1 MSFFQ
6 DLKDDLSEAVNEL
19 MINEN
24 EEEELKEEVFED
36 PADDDDSVI
45 DEETEEVGDTQ
56 TDDLLAEADL
66 LFSPEEI
73 ASLAGEAEA
82 GSSAGENPELSSE
95 ELSYEESSLGEEQVE
110 ADPVEAEIPVD
121 TAEVEMTAVENEE
134 IAIPEPEVTPEIVD
148 IVAHPVGSVTT
159 VEEASVEEASVE
171 EAPVEEASV
180 SEESV
185 KEDVVNVD
193 SVEEPAVEAAS
204 VAETL
209 VEETTAEET
218 PDSVMKQSSLL
229 GDIDLNSMLESIQS
243 ELNAQKD
250 SMETE
255 EELSAIVENSVKEE
269 AGNDASGE
277 DEDNI
282 EGQMSL
288 EEMFS
293 GIPAV
298 LPETESDKAAEVI
311 EPEKE
316 AVAADTTTEDEA
328 KKPAPEAKEPEQA
341 VKESAPEIKEPE
353 SEVPEV
359 KEEKKPARKSTRR
372 KKAST
377 TGTTSAASAKAA
389 VNIPDDRVLSDETA
403 QLLAG
408 VKITGNIISDGNMEL
423 GGEVE
428 GDIDILGK
436 INVSGTVCG
445 NIKAGEIYAEGA
457 EINGSITCEGSV
469 KIGQG
474 AVIIGGI
481 NGASAVIAGAVK
493 GNIDVKGPVILADT
507 AIVMG
512 DIRSASVQIS
522 NGAAIEGMCSQVYAE
537 VNPGTFFADFDKAK
551 K

>member
-36 PADDDDSVI
+36 PADDDSVI
-45 DEETEEVGDTQ
+45 DEETEEGDTQ
-56 TDDLLAEADL
+56 TEDLLAEADL

-73 ASLAGEAEA
+73 AALENA
-82 GSSAGENPELSSE
+82 GSVEDAIAGSE
-95 ELSYEESSLGEEQVE
+95 TATAGIEHEESAAIEE
-110 ADPVEAEIPVD
+110 
-121 TAEVEMTAVENEE
+121 TAQAEE
-134 IAIPEPEVTPEIVD
+134 IEEAPIEETQIEEAQIEEPIEEAPIEEAQIEEAPIKAQAEEAPEVVTEVVD
-148 IVAHPVGSVTT
+148 IVAHPVGSDKPA
-159 VEEASVEEASVE
+159 EEA
-171 EAPVEEASV
+171 
-180 SEESV
+180 
-185 KEDVVNVD
+185 
-193 SVEEPAVEAAS
+193 
-204 VAETL
+204 
-209 VEETTAEET
+209 
-218 PDSVMKQSSLL
+218 PDSVMKQPSLL

-250 SMETE
+250 SMEAGAQETATETPEVETISADTTE
-255 EELSAIVENSVKEE
+255 EELSSIVENSVKEE
-269 AGNDASGE
+269 AEDNAASA

-298 LPETESDKAAEVI
+298 LPEAATEAAAEAATESASEPSVTEQVSENKNVETAAEAIAETVN
-311 EPEKE
+311 ETVTAPVAEKAE
-316 AVAADTTTEDEA
+316 
-328 KKPAPEAKEPEQA
+328 
-341 VKESAPEIKEPE
+341 
-353 SEVPEV
+353 PEV
-359 KEEKKPARKSTRR
+359 KEEKKPARKTTRR
-372 KKAST
+372 KKA
-377 TGTTSAASAKAA
+377 AAAGNAA
-389 VNIPDDRVLSDETA
+389 AQTKPAIKVPDDRVLSDETA

-408 VKITGNIISDGNMEL
+408 VKITGNIVSDGNLEL

-436 INVSGTVCG
+436 INVSGAVCG

-474 AVIIGGI
+474 AVIIGDL

-522 NGAAIEGMCSQVYAE
+522 NGAAIEGMCSQAYAD
-537 VNPGTFFADFDKAK
+537 VNPSEFFETLKNR
-551 K
+551 

>member
-36 PADDDDSVI
+36 PADDDSVI
-45 DEETEEVGDTQ
+45 DEETEEGDTQ
-56 TDDLLAEADL
+56 TEDLLAEADL

-73 ASLAGEAEA
+73 AALENA
-82 GSSAGENPELSSE
+82 GSVEDAIAGLETATAGIEH
-95 ELSYEESSLGEEQVE
+95 EESAAIEE
-110 ADPVEAEIPVD
+110 
-121 TAEVEMTAVENEE
+121 TAQAEE
-134 IAIPEPEVTPEIVD
+134 IEEAPIEETRIEEAQIEEPIEEAPIEEAPIKAQAEEAPEAVTEVVD
-148 IVAHPVGSVTT
+148 IVAHPVGSDK
-159 VEEASVEEASVE
+159 
-171 EAPVEEASV
+171 P
-180 SEESV
+180 
-185 KEDVVNVD
+185 
-193 SVEEPAVEAAS
+193 
-204 VAETL
+204 
-209 VEETTAEET
+209 AEEV
-218 PDSVMKQSSLL
+218 PDSVMKQPSLL

-250 SMETE
+250 SMEAGAQETATETPEVETISADTTE
-255 EELSAIVENSVKEE
+255 EELSSIVENSVKEE
-269 AGNDASGE
+269 AEDNAASA

-298 LPETESDKAAEVI
+298 LPEAATEAATEAAEEAATEAATEAAAEAATESASEPSVTEQVSENKNVETAAEAIAETVN
-311 EPEKE
+311 ETVTAPVAEKAE
-316 AVAADTTTEDEA
+316 
-328 KKPAPEAKEPEQA
+328 
-341 VKESAPEIKEPE
+341 
-353 SEVPEV
+353 PEV
-359 KEEKKPARKSTRR
+359 KEEKKPARKTTRR
-372 KKAST
+372 KKA
-377 TGTTSAASAKAA
+377 AAAGNAA
-389 VNIPDDRVLSDETA
+389 AQTKPAIKVPDDRVLSDETA

-408 VKITGNIISDGNMEL
+408 VKITGNIVSDGNLDL

-436 INVSGTVCG
+436 INVSGAVCG

-474 AVIIGGI
+474 AVIIGDL

-537 VNPGTFFADFDKAK
+537 VNPGVFFADFDKAK